1 MFIALYSEVS
11 INLTLLSIMQD
22 INFLYVQ
29 ATYSGN
35 IFAILFMVCFSFS
48 VFLLNKDL
56 GDPSPIFLY
65 LVPFKL

>member
-48 VFLLNKDL
+48 VFSLNKDL